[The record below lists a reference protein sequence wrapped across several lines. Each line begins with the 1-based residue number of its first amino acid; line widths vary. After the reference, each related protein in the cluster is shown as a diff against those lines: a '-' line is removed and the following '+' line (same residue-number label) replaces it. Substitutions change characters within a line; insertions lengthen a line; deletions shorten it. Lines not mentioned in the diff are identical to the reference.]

1 VNWTNTKKTSC
12 VAALVLLAGCAN
24 QDTIL
29 PPAERQMID
38 IYREAMNQVEGPTAP
53 TIDPEVICS
62 TLVLEETPEECVE
75 KLAAHAE
82 AVYRHIDETW
92 EEQPL
97 EYETYTRSVLT
108 EIDNLFPRHD
118 NPDMV
123 IYVYPHLATRT
134 RAPIPGY
141 TTVIPLYER
150 IEYRL
155 PGESLLTTP
164 QSERPEIEVMD
175 DVPGAAAEATE

>member
-1 VNWTNTKKTSC
+1 MHWINFLERLS
-12 VAALVLLAGCAN
+12 AAAVTTIVLVGCAN
-24 QDTIL
+24 QETIL

-38 IYREAMNQVEGPTAP
+38 IYREAMNQVEGTTAP
-53 TIDPEVICS
+53 AFDPQAICAS
-62 TLVLEETPEECVE
+62 LVLEEPPEACQK

-82 AVYRHIDETW
+82 TVYRQLDAGEPDAALDYV
-92 EEQPL
+92 E
-97 EYETYTRSVLT
+97 YTRTALSEL
-108 EIDNLFPRHD
+108 DNLFPRHA

-150 IEYRL
+150 VEYRL
-155 PGESLLTTP
+155 PGESRLTTP
-164 QSERPEIEVMD
+164 QPESE
-175 DVPGAAAEATE
+175 TEKSVSGVTP

>member
-1 VNWTNTKKTSC
+1 MNWINHRAVSSL
-12 VAALVLLAGCAN
+12 ALLTIITGCAN

-29 PPAERQMID
+29 PPAEREMID

-53 TIDPEVICS
+53 AFDPAIICS
-62 TLVLEETPEECVE
+62 SLVLEEPPEECQQ
-75 KLAAHAE
+75 KLQQHAE
-82 AVYRHIDETW
+82 AVYRHIDAVEP
-92 EEQPL
+92 EQPL
-97 EYETYTRSVLT
+97 EYVEYTRTVLT
-108 EIDNLFPRHD
+108 ELNNLFPRHD

-155 PGESLLTTP
+155 PGESILITPEPTT
-164 QSERPEIEVMD
+164 QE
-175 DVPGAAAEATE
+175 TETGGNQ